1 LRGEEAA
8 ASYRGDGAAEEHLF
22 AARTLLG
29 GLPYRALLSAAQH
42 GSLLRSRYRCQ
53 CWMYAVGG
61 DAGARV
67 RQLRQRGSRTADL
80 PSERPNLRATVACL

>member
-1 LRGEEAA
+1 MV
-8 ASYRGDGAAEEHLF
+8 Y
-22 AARTLLG
+22 AR
-29 GLPYRALLSAAQH
+29 RIVLLSAAQH
-42 GSLLRSRYRCQ
+42 HSSLLRSRYRRER
-53 CWMYAVGG
+53 WIYAVGG